1 MQHTLLTA
9 YAALARTG
17 IMRQAWARR
26 AFLAAYSGYKTW
38 IEAGPVDR
46 LREFVPAGSTVVDVG
61 ANVGFFTMK
70 FALWVGEQGRVIA
83 VEPDREN
90 FEVLAAKVK
99 KAGLQDRVR
108 LHQAAAAAETGS
120 VRLRRNELHPG
131 DHRIS
136 FHPEGIPV
144 PAVTSANGS
153 VAVAPAPAPPA
164 AAAPRSVSLVKIDV
178 QGAEMLVL
186 KGAKRMLDQL
196 HPALFVEV
204 DDRALRH
211 FGSSAEALLEHMQRS
226 GYKTHELVENGPPRE
241 LSHHRLFASLKTRSY
256 IDVLFLPGRRL
267 DLASN
272 EYGRSD
278 QRTS

>member
-26 AFLAAYSGYKTW
+26 AFLAAYSGYKIW

-144 PAVTSANGS
+144 PAVT
-153 VAVAPAPAPPA
+153 VDDLVA

-186 KGAKRMLDQL
+186 KGARRMLDQL

-226 GYKTHELVENGPPRE
+226 GYKTHELVKNGPPRE

>member
-1 MQHTLLTA
+1 LKSIVQHTLLAA

-38 IEAGPVDR
+38 IEAGPVNR
-46 LREFVPAGSTVVDVG
+46 LREFVPEDSTVVDVG

-108 LHQAAAAAETGS
+108 LHQAAAAAETGL

-136 FHPEGIPV
+136 FRPEGISV
-144 PAVTSANGS
+144 PAVT
-153 VAVAPAPAPPA
+153 VDDLVA
-164 AAAPRSVSLVKIDV
+164 AAAPQSVSLVKIDV

-186 KGAKRMLDQL
+186 KGAKRMLDQM

-204 DDRALRH
+204 DDGALRS
-211 FGSSAEALLEHMQRS
+211 FGSSAHELVKYLRVR
-226 GYKTHELVENGPPRE
+226 GYETHELVGDGPPRK
-241 LSHHRLFASLKTRSY
+241 LSFDRISANLTARGY
-256 IDVLFLPGRRL
+256 IDVLFLPADGVNPAKSE
-267 DLASN
+267 DLISFRNSN
-272 EYGRSD
+272 VGH
-278 QRTS
+278 

>member
-1 MQHTLLTA
+1 MKSIVQHTLLTA

-90 FEVLAAKVK
+90 FEVLVAKVK

-144 PAVTSANGS
+144 PAVT
-153 VAVAPAPAPPA
+153 VDDLVA

>member
-1 MQHTLLTA
+1 LKSIVQHTLLTA

-144 PAVTSANGS
+144 PAVT
-153 VAVAPAPAPPA
+153 VDDLVA

-272 EYGRSD
+272 EYGGSD

>member
-1 MQHTLLTA
+1 MKSIVQHTLLTA

-90 FEVLAAKVK
+90 FEVLVAKVK

-144 PAVTSANGS
+144 PAVT
-153 VAVAPAPAPPA
+153 VDDLVA

-186 KGAKRMLDQL
+186 KGARRMLDQL